1 MTSRRAQAIPL
12 VVTGANGRVGRL
24 LQAAWV
30 GQPPTDMALILCAR
44 KWGHWQDLLA
54 GPLDPAPPGSVVLHL
69 AADLSGDPDAA
80 AQSIYMAQAIAT
92 AARQG
97 RARHILFAS
106 TAAVYAPADRDL
118 DETSLLS
125 PATPYGRAKLAAEA
139 ACRAAAGPVPV
150 TALRIGNVVGA
161 CSLIGATR
169 NSSLVELDP
178 VQGRSGG
185 PMRSWIAPG
194 ELARVICR
202 LATRCADLPDVLNLA
217 SPGAWT
223 MGDMLDAAA
232 APWVYGPHRDRVLP
246 RLTLDTTRLAACCA
260 DLANPTPAEML
271 ADLRRTQRYRVPV

>member
-1 MTSRRAQAIPL
+1 MTSQSAQALPL
-12 VVTGANGRVGRL
+12 VVTGADGRVGRL

-30 GQPPTDMALILCAR
+30 GQPPTGVAPILCSR
-44 KWGHWQDLLA
+44 HWGHWQDLSA

-69 AADLSGDPDAA
+69 AADLSGGPDAA
-80 AQSIYMAQAIAT
+80 ARSTFMAQAVAT

-118 DETSLLS
+118 DETSLVS
-125 PATPYGRAKLAAEA
+125 PATPYGRAKLAAES

-161 CSLIGATR
+161 CALIGAAR
-169 NSSLVELDP
+169 NIGLVQLDP

-202 LATRCADLPDVLNLA
+202 LAKRCADLPDALNLA

-232 APWVYGPHRDRVLP
+232 DPWVYGPYRDRVLP

-260 DLANPTPAEML
+260 GLATPTPAEML